1 MDDDMP
7 ILRRREIEAS
17 IIKPIY
23 KEMVEAFGEETARVV
38 LSRAIRRD
46 AVMQG
51 KACAETKEGKNNI
64 DGFVQLFKMWT
75 ADDALTVDVLE
86 QTDHNLDFNVTKCR
100 YAEMYRKMGSAEL
113 GDILSCGRDGHFCK
127 GYNPRLNLERNQTI
141 MGGASHCDFRYRLM
155 EGDEINVEQ

>member
-86 QTDHNLDFNVTKCR
+86 QTDHNLDFN
-100 YAEMYRKMGSAEL
+100 
-113 GDILSCGRDGHFCK
+113 
-127 GYNPRLNLERNQTI
+127 
-141 MGGASHCDFRYRLM
+141 
-155 EGDEINVEQ
+155 

>member
-64 DGFVQLFKMWT
+64 DGFTFSK
-75 ADDALTVDVLE
+75 
-86 QTDHNLDFNVTKCR
+86 
-100 YAEMYRKMGSAEL
+100 
-113 GDILSCGRDGHFCK
+113 I
-127 GYNPRLNLERNQTI
+127 P
-141 MGGASHCDFRYRLM
+141 
-155 EGDEINVEQ
+155 